1 MEKIL
6 LRYLVM
12 NLFSRSK
19 RMREKEKWPS
29 EKQTK
34 TKKFGRKIV
43 QSEKV
48 A

>member
-12 NLFSRSK
+12 NLFSLSK
-19 RMREKEKWPS
+19 RMREKEKWLN

-43 QSEKV
+43 QSGKV